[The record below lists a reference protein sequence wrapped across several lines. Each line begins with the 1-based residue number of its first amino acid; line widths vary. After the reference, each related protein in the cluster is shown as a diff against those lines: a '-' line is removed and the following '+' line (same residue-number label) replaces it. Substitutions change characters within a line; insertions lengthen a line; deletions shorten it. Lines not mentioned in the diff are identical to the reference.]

1 MMAFASWLH
10 HTPLSLVFQAQ
21 VRWLWPLCETL
32 HFAGLTL
39 LLGVAGLF
47 DLRLLG
53 FMKRVSIGAVQEFMP
68 WALVGFGVNLTT
80 GLIFLISEPAQY
92 VSNPTWWVKV
102 AFLIVS
108 GLNALIFQLAFSG
121 RVNAIAPGEDT
132 PASFKVIGAVS
143 LFGWLGVLWAGRMLP
158 FIGASVGAG
167 L

>member
-1 MMAFASWLH
+1 MTAFASWLH
-10 HTPLSLVFQAQ
+10 HTPLSLAFQAQ

-39 LLGVAGLF
+39 LLGVAGMF

-53 FMKRVSIGAVQEFMP
+53 FMKRVSISAVQEFMP
-68 WALVGFGVNLTT
+68 WAIVGFLVNLAT

-92 VSNPTWWVKV
+92 FSNPTWWVKV

-108 GLNALIFQLAFSG
+108 GVNAVVFQIGFSG
-121 RVNAIAPGEDT
+121 RMQSIRPGEDT

-143 LFGWLGVLWAGRMLP
+143 LAGWLGVLWAGRMLP

>member
-1 MMAFASWLH
+1 MTAFASWLH

-32 HFAGLTL
+32 HFAGLAL
-39 LLGVAGLF
+39 LLGVAGMF

-53 FMKRVSIGAVQEFMP
+53 FMKRVSIRAVQEFMP
-68 WALVGFGVNLTT
+68 WALVGFVVNLTT

-92 VSNPTWWVKV
+92 FSNPTWWVKV

-108 GLNALIFQLAFSG
+108 GLNALIFQIAFSS

-143 LFGWLGVLWAGRMLP
+143 LLGWLGVLWAGRMLP
-158 FIGASVGAG
+158 FIGASLGAG